1 MAGTSFDIA
10 VIGGGIAGL
19 TAAHHAALAGVSVAH
34 FIADGMPG
42 GLVMNVGALDGW
54 PAAGAVGGA
63 ELAAGLLGRNEELGV
78 SLVPSRIDKVEG
90 AAAKTLSGPDG
101 TWRAKQVIV
110 ATGASLRTLDA
121 PGAERLAGR
130 GVSQCAWCDGGLYRD
145 AEVVVAGGGDAA
157 LSEAIHLA
165 EFARSVT
172 IVTRGEMFRARRSY
186 VSRVADDER
195 FKLRWASEIVEVL
208 GDKGVEGVR
217 VRDNEAGNEE
227 VVACN
232 GLFVFVGL
240 APNAGLLPADV
251 ARDERGFVVTDAD
264 LRDGHTR
271 RIRRRRR
278 ALGLWRPADPGRR
291 RGDHRRRT
299 SGGAL
304 RRLGST
310 IAKETTV
317 TPSAARGLWG
327 ARKVPRCARDDVRM
341 SGRLSVAAR
350 TSRLN
355 AASPSTGPG
364 ASITKTYC
372 GPAVSISQASN
383 AIETIVI
390 EKPMQLAIVSAEP
403 TSVGG
408 AKRALSAE
416 NCGELPA
423 TTRPQNKRKAR
434 KSGKGARNA
443 SGETRQHRPDAD
455 NCI

>member
-42 GLVMNVGALDGW
+42 GLVMNVGVLDGW
-54 PAAGAVGGA
+54 PAAGVVGGA

-78 SLVPSRIDKVEG
+78 SLLPSRIDKVEG
-90 AAAKTLSGPDG
+90 KTLSGPDG

-217 VRDNEAGNEE
+217 VRDNEAASEE
-227 VVACN
+227 VVACK

-240 APNAGLLPADV
+240 SPNAGLLPTDV
-251 ARDERGFVVTDAD
+251 VRDEHGFVITDANFET
-264 LRDGHTR
+264 GS
-271 RIRRRRR
+271 
-278 ALGLWRPADPGRR
+278 PGVFAIGAVR
-291 RGDHRRRT
+291 
-299 SGGAL
+299 SGYGG
-304 RRLGST
+304 RLT
-310 IAKETTV
+310 QAVAEAT
-317 TPSAARGLWG
+317 SAAES
-327 ARKVPRCARDDVRM
+327 A
-341 SGRLSVAAR
+341 AAR
-350 TSRLN
+350 
-355 AASPSTGPG
+355 
-364 ASITKTYC
+364 C
-372 GPAVSISQASN
+372 
-383 AIETIVI
+383 E
-390 EKPMQLAIVSAEP
+390 
-403 TSVGG
+403 
-408 AKRALSAE
+408 
-416 NCGELPA
+416 
-423 TTRPQNKRKAR
+423 
-434 KSGKGARNA
+434 
-443 SGETRQHRPDAD
+443 D
-455 NCI
+455 